1 MPDLGVRLQLLIGQ
15 TVPVPAPCS
24 LMDAFVSLE
33 VENKDKGF
41 DCFTI
46 AFSLGRD
53 SVTDYGL
60 LKQGYLSPPN
70 RVIITVIINGL
81 PQVLIDGVIT
91 CHQVV
96 ASNRPGESTLHVFG
110 KDIGFLLNLEDKYKT
125 YPNQSDSTIV
135 TTILSSYGTYG
146 LVPAVTLTKD
156 NPVETERVPTQ
167 QSTDLK
173 FIKQLAV
180 RNGFVFYIEPAA
192 PGVNTAY
199 WGPENRS
206 GNPQPPLTIN
216 IGPDSNMDS
225 PLTSDYDAEAPEE
238 PHVTIIEPISK
249 IAIQVPIPASLF
261 PSLTA
266 NPAKPLRKTIA
277 HDTANL
283 NMIQAMLRTLM
294 SQGSSSETA
303 KSYGEV
309 DALRYGQILR
319 SRRLVRVQGAGQ
331 NYNGSYYVM
340 EVTHRIR
347 RGEYKQSFTLVRE
360 GLGATV

>member
-1 MPDLGVRLQLLIGQ
+1 VPDLGIRLQLLIGP
-15 TVPVPAPCS
+15 TVPVPAPGEV
-24 LMDAFVSLE
+24 MDALISLE

-46 AFSLGRD
+46 SFSLGRD

-60 LKQGYLSPPN
+60 LQRGYFSPPN
-70 RVIITVIINGL
+70 RVIITAIINGL
-81 PQVLIDGVIT
+81 AQVLIDGVIT

-96 ASNRPGESTLHVFG
+96 ASNRPGESTLQIFG
-110 KDIGFLLNLEDKYKT
+110 KDISLLLDLEDKNAT

-135 TTILSSYGTYG
+135 RTILAKYATYG
-146 LVPAVTLTKD
+146 LVPSITTTKD

-173 FIKQLAV
+173 FIRQLAA
-180 RNGFVFYIEPAA
+180 RNGFVFYIEPTSS
-192 PGVNTAY
+192 GLNTAY
-199 WGPENRS
+199 WGQENRT
-206 GNPQPPLTIN
+206 GQRQPALTIN

-238 PHVTIIEPISK
+238 PHAKIIEPNSK
-249 IAIQVPIPASLF
+249 IAIPVPLPASLF

-266 NPAKPLRKTIA
+266 NPAKPLRKTLA
-277 HDTANL
+277 RDTANL
-283 NMIQAMLRTLM
+283 NLIQATLRTLM
-294 SQGSSSETA
+294 SQDSSSEA
-303 KSYGEV
+303 VKSYGEI

-319 SRRLVRVQGAGQ
+319 SRRLVKVLGAGQ
-331 NYNGSYYVM
+331 NYSGSYYVT